1 MAARNDLHQ
10 PVSRRVVCPS
20 GDVPGRREPHIN
32 DREGRRHHRR
42 EPDAV
47 AGRAHSDPAWRS
59 RVQRS
64 LHWLASH
71 ARTHAARLFHFAPAR
86 RRARLASQRKVH
98 PRVVCGG
105 AGSGRACSTWR
116 RAWTE
121 GSRGGSAAPDFTI
134 ELVASDGTTAAA
146 AITRFAE
153 IPPTLKE
160 KFRSSIGGACR
171 YGRDWEPVFQT
182 IRAPL
187 ATFASIGE
195 LTFDPQK
202 LWLSD

>member
-1 MAARNDLHQ
+1 MA
-10 PVSRRVVCPS
+10 
-20 GDVPGRREPHIN
+20 I
-32 DREGRRHHRR
+32 
-42 EPDAV
+42 
-47 AGRAHSDPAWRS
+47 AGTT
-59 RVQRS
+59 S

-86 RRARLASQRKVH
+86 RGARLASQRKVH

-105 AGSGRACSTWR
+105 AGSGRACSSWR

-121 GSRGGSAAPDFTI
+121 GTRGRLSGPGLHDRA
-134 ELVASDGTTAAA
+134 VASDGTTAAA

-160 KFRSSIGGACR
+160 KFTKFDLVERDR
-171 YGRDWEPVFQT
+171 YGRDLEPVFQT

-202 LWLSD
+202 LVAVRLRFDRTPNNVICISGIGFGSESQP